1 MTRMVQCAK
10 LGNEAEGLERQPYP
24 GDLGK
29 RIFENIS
36 KEAWQ
41 MWLRQQTMMIN
52 EYRLT
57 PIDPN
62 HRKMLEEAMIS
73 FLFNEGGN
81 EPEGFTPPKA

>member
-10 LGNEAEGLERQPYP
+10 LGKEAEGLERQPYP
-24 GDLGK
+24 GELGK
-29 RIFENIS
+29 RIYDNIS

-62 HRKMLEEAMIS
+62 HRKMLETEMVR
-73 FLFNEGGN
+73 FLFDEGGN

>member
-10 LGNEAEGLERQPYP
+10 LGSEAEGLERQPYP

-81 EPEGFTPPKA
+81 APEGFTPPKA